1 MALGCPRWRRPQGTR
16 PSAHYWKHGSL
27 TCDPRRH
34 SLEEGKKLR
43 EQDPNITQI
52 KGPDEETITPGN
64 WPKTGTHDPNAHAW
78 LVHH

>member
-1 MALGCPRWRRPQGTR
+1 MIVLACAT
-16 PSAHYWKHGSL
+16 
-27 TCDPRRH
+27 PRRH

-64 WPKTGTHDPNAHAW
+64 WPKTGTPTTARPTQKR
-78 LVHH
+78 V